1 MRLTVCFI
9 VGVLLAV
16 PTTAQGERLGNL
28 PDRAVDWVQEYI
40 QIDTI
45 NPPGNEIDGARFLAG
60 IFEAEGI
67 PYEMAESAAGRGNIW
82 ARLSGGNEPA
92 LVLLHHIDVV
102 PADPNYWSTDP
113 LSGEVREGFLYGR
126 GTLDT

>member
-9 VGVLLAV
+9 VGGLLAV
-16 PTTAQGERLGNL
+16 PTTAQVERLGNL

-67 PYEMAESAAGRGNIW
+67 PYEMAESAAGRG
-82 ARLSGGNEPA
+82 LS
-92 LVLLHHIDVV
+92 LIHI
-102 PADPNYWSTDP
+102 
-113 LSGEVREGFLYGR
+113 
-126 GTLDT
+126 